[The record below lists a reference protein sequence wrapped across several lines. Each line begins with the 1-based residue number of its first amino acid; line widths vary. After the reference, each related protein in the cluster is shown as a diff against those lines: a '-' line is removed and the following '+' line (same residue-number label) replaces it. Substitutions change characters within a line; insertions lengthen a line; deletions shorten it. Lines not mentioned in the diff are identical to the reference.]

1 VRSRSRPSEASVSP
15 GGSDT
20 DRTRVA
26 GRLDIVKVIEHLAN
40 ATKPLVSV
48 EIIPPRRGGNVER
61 IYEAVS
67 SLIPYEPPFID
78 ITSHAGE
85 TVWDEVPGGTFR
97 RRVTRKAPGTFG
109 LCAAIKYR
117 FDIDPVPHVLCN
129 GFTREETED
138 ALIELNYLGIENVLA
153 IRGDGERRPP
163 AEGRSANEGALELVG
178 QVAAMNRGEY
188 LEELVES
195 TPTNFC
201 IGVAAYPEKHA
212 EAPNLERDIAVLLE
226 KQRAGAEYAV
236 TQLFYDNEVFF
247 RFVKTARDQ
256 GVTIPIVPGLKIL
269 TRRGH
274 VTSIPRV
281 FNVSVPEALVAEVA
295 AVDDDGVAE
304 VGIRWAYEQTMQ
316 LFEQG
321 VPSAHF
327 YVMQD
332 TGPLV
337 SLLGMLKTSVG

>member
-1 VRSRSRPSEASVSP
+1 
-15 GGSDT
+15 
-20 DRTRVA
+20 
-26 GRLDIVKVIEHLAN
+26 VKVIEHLAN
-40 ATKPLVSV
+40 AARPLVSV
-48 EIIPPRRGGNVER
+48 EIIPPRRGGSVQR
-61 IYEAVS
+61 IYDAVS
-67 SLIPYEPPFID
+67 SLMPYEPPFID
-78 ITSHAGE
+78 ITSHAAE
-85 TVWDEVPGGTFR
+85 TVWDEVPGGTWR

-117 FDIDPVPHVLCN
+117 FDVDPVPHVLCN

-153 IRGDGERRPP
+153 IRGDAERREPP
-163 AEGRSANEGALELVG
+163 EGRSANANALELVG
-178 QVAAMNRGEY
+178 QISAMNRGDY
-188 LEELVES
+188 LEELEEA
-195 TPTNFC
+195 TPSNFC
-201 IGVAAYPEKHA
+201 IGVAAYPEKHE

-226 KQRAGAEYAV
+226 KQEAGAEYAV

-247 RFVKTARDQ
+247 RFVKACRDQ

-269 TRRGH
+269 TRRSH
-274 VTSIPRV
+274 VTNVPKH

-295 AVDDDGVAE
+295 AVDDDQVAE
-304 VGIRWAYEQTMQ
+304 VGIRWARNQTLQ

-332 TGPLV
+332 TAPLV
-337 SLLGMLKTSVG
+337 FLLEMLKPEL

>member
-1 VRSRSRPSEASVSP
+1 
-15 GGSDT
+15 
-20 DRTRVA
+20 
-26 GRLDIVKVIEHLAN
+26 VKVIEHLAN
-40 ATKPLVSV
+40 ATRPLVSV
-48 EIIPPRRGGNVER
+48 EIIPPRRGGSVQR
-61 IYEAVS
+61 IYDAVS
-67 SLIPYEPPFID
+67 SLMPYEPPFID
-78 ITSHAGE
+78 ITSHAAE
-85 TVWDEVPGGTFR
+85 TVWDEVPGGTWR

-117 FDIDPVPHVLCN
+117 FDVDPVPHVLCN

-138 ALIELNYLGIENVLA
+138 ALIELHYLGIENVLA
-153 IRGDGERRPP
+153 IRGDAERREPP
-163 AEGRSANEGALELVG
+163 EGRSANANALELVG
-178 QVAAMNRGEY
+178 QISAMNRGDY
-188 LEELVES
+188 LEELEEA
-195 TPTNFC
+195 TPSNFC
-201 IGVAAYPEKHA
+201 IGVAAYPEKHE

-226 KQRAGAEYAV
+226 KQEAGAEYAV

-247 RFVKTARDQ
+247 RFVKACRDQ

-269 TRRGH
+269 TRRSH
-274 VTSIPRV
+274 VTTVPKH

-295 AVDDDGVAE
+295 AVDDDRVAE
-304 VGIRWAYEQTMQ
+304 VGIRWARDQTLQ

-337 SLLGMLKTSVG
+337 SLLELLQRDL

>member
-1 VRSRSRPSEASVSP
+1 
-15 GGSDT
+15 
-20 DRTRVA
+20 
-26 GRLDIVKVIEHLAN
+26 VKVIEHLAN
-40 ATKPLVSV
+40 ATRPLVSV
-48 EIIPPRRGGNVER
+48 EIIPPRRGGSVQR
-61 IYEAVS
+61 IYDAVS
-67 SLIPYEPPFID
+67 SLMPHEPPFID
-78 ITSHAGE
+78 ITSHAAE
-85 TVWDEVPGGTFR
+85 TVWDEVPGGTWR

-117 FDIDPVPHVLCN
+117 FDVDPVPHVLCN

-153 IRGDGERRPP
+153 IRGDAERRDPP
-163 AEGRSANEGALELVG
+163 EGRTANANALELVG
-178 QVAAMNRGEY
+178 QISAMNRGEY
-188 LEELVES
+188 LEELEEA
-195 TPTNFC
+195 TPTDFC
-201 IGVAAYPEKHA
+201 IGVAGYPEKHE

-226 KQRAGAEYAV
+226 KQEAGAEYAV

-247 RFVKTARDQ
+247 RFVKEARDQ

-269 TRRGH
+269 TRRSH
-274 VTSIPRV
+274 VTNVPKH

-295 AVDDDGVAE
+295 AVDDDRVAD
-304 VGIRWAYEQTMQ
+304 VGIRWARDQTLQ

-337 SLLGMLKTSVG
+337 SLLEMLKPEL

>member
-1 VRSRSRPSEASVSP
+1 M
-15 GGSDT
+15 
-20 DRTRVA
+20 
-26 GRLDIVKVIEHLAN
+26 KVIEHLAN
-40 ATKPLVSV
+40 ATRPLVSV

-61 IYEAVS
+61 IHDAVS
-67 SLIPYEPPFID
+67 SLLPYEPPFID
-78 ITSHAGE
+78 ITSHAAT
-85 TVWDEVPGGTFR
+85 TVWDEVPGGTYR

-153 IRGDGERRPP
+153 IRGDGERREPP
-163 AEGRSANEGALELVG
+163 EGRTVNANALELVG

-188 LEELVES
+188 LEELEEA
-195 TPTNFC
+195 TPTDFC
-201 IGVAAYPEKHA
+201 IGVACYPEKHE
-212 EAPNLERDIAVLLE
+212 EAPNLERDIAFLLE
-226 KQRAGAEYAV
+226 KQRAGADYAV
-236 TQLFYDNEVFF
+236 TQLFYDNEAFF
-247 RFVKTARDQ
+247 RFVKAARDQ

-269 TRRGH
+269 TRRTH
-274 VTSIPRV
+274 VTSVPRT
-281 FNVSVPEALVAEVA
+281 FNVSVPEGLVAEVA
-295 AVDDDGVAE
+295 AVADDRVAE
-304 VGIRWAYEQTMQ
+304 VGIRWAHEQTIQ

-337 SLLGMLKTSVG
+337 SLLEMLKRDL

>member
-1 VRSRSRPSEASVSP
+1 
-15 GGSDT
+15 
-20 DRTRVA
+20 
-26 GRLDIVKVIEHLAN
+26 VKVIEHLAN
-40 ATKPLVSV
+40 ATRPLVSV
-48 EIIPPRRGGNVER
+48 EIIPPRRGGSVQR
-61 IYEAVS
+61 IYDAVS
-67 SLIPYEPPFID
+67 SLMPYEPPFID
-78 ITSHAGE
+78 ITSHAAE
-85 TVWDEVPGGTFR
+85 TVWEEIPGGTWR

-117 FDIDPVPHVLCN
+117 FDVDPVPHVLCN

-163 AEGRSANEGALELVG
+163 AEGRSANVNGLELVG
-178 QVAAMNRGEY
+178 QIAAMNRGTY
-188 LEELVES
+188 LEELEEA
-195 TPTNFC
+195 TPSDFC
-201 IGVAAYPEKHA
+201 IGVAAYPEKHE
-212 EAPNLERDIAVLLE
+212 EAPNLERDIAVLVE
-226 KQRAGAEYAV
+226 KQRAGADYAV

-247 RFVKTARDQ
+247 RFVKACRDQ

-269 TRRGH
+269 TRRSH
-274 VTSIPRV
+274 VTSIPTH

-295 AVDDDGVAE
+295 AVGDDRVAE
-304 VGIRWAYEQTMQ
+304 VGIRWAHQQTLQ

-337 SLLGMLKTSVG
+337 SLLERLRPEL

>member
-1 VRSRSRPSEASVSP
+1 
-15 GGSDT
+15 
-20 DRTRVA
+20 
-26 GRLDIVKVIEHLAN
+26 
-40 ATKPLVSV
+40 
-48 EIIPPRRGGNVER
+48 
-61 IYEAVS
+61 
-67 SLIPYEPPFID
+67 
-78 ITSHAGE
+78 
-85 TVWDEVPGGTFR
+85 
-97 RRVTRKAPGTFG
+97 
-109 LCAAIKYR
+109 
-117 FDIDPVPHVLCN
+117 
-129 GFTREETED
+129 
-138 ALIELNYLGIENVLA
+138 
-153 IRGDGERRPP
+153 
-163 AEGRSANEGALELVG
+163 
-178 QVAAMNRGEY
+178 M
-188 LEELVES
+188 
-195 TPTNFC
+195 
-201 IGVAAYPEKHA
+201 
-212 EAPNLERDIAVLLE
+212 LLE

-247 RFVKTARDQ
+247 RFVKAARDQ

-295 AVDDDGVAE
+295 AVDDDGVAD

-337 SLLGMLKTSVG
+337 SLLERLKQQL

>member
-1 VRSRSRPSEASVSP
+1 
-15 GGSDT
+15 
-20 DRTRVA
+20 
-26 GRLDIVKVIEHLAN
+26 VKVIEHLAN
-40 ATKPLVSV
+40 ATRPLVSV

-61 IYEAVS
+61 IHEAVS
-67 SLIPYEPPFID
+67 SLLPYEPPFID
-78 ITSHAGE
+78 ITSHAAA

-138 ALIELNYLGIENVLA
+138 ALIELHYLGIENVLT
-153 IRGDGERRPP
+153 IRGDGDRRTPP
-163 AEGRSANEGALELVG
+163 EGRSVNANALDLVG

-188 LEELVES
+188 LEELEEA
-195 TPTNFC
+195 TPSDFC
-201 IGVAAYPEKHA
+201 IGVACYPEKHE
-212 EAPNLERDIAVLLE
+212 EAPNLERDIAFLLE
-226 KQRAGAEYAV
+226 KQRAGADYAV
-236 TQLFYDNEVFF
+236 TQLFYDNEAFF
-247 RFVKTARDQ
+247 RFAKAARDQ

-269 TRRGH
+269 TRRTH
-274 VTSIPRV
+274 VSSIPRT
-281 FNVSVPEALVAEVA
+281 FNVSVPEGLVAEVA
-295 AVDDDGVAE
+295 AAADDRVAE
-304 VGIRWAYEQTMQ
+304 VGIRWAYEQTIQ

-337 SLLGMLKTSVG
+337 SLLEMLKRDL

>member
-1 VRSRSRPSEASVSP
+1 
-15 GGSDT
+15 
-20 DRTRVA
+20 
-26 GRLDIVKVIEHLAN
+26 VKVIEHLAN
-40 ATKPLVSV
+40 ATRPLVSV

-61 IYEAVS
+61 IYEAVL
-67 SLIPYEPPFID
+67 SLLPYEPPFID

-153 IRGDGERRPP
+153 IRGDAEARVPP
-163 AEGRSANEGALELVG
+163 EGRSVNANALELVG
-178 QVAAMNRGEY
+178 QIGAMNRGRY
-188 LEELVES
+188 LEELEEA
-195 TPTNFC
+195 TPTDFS
-201 IGVAAYPEKHA
+201 IGVACYPEKHE
-212 EAPNLERDIAVLLE
+212 EAPNLERDIAFLLE

-236 TQLFYDNEVFF
+236 TQLFYDNELFF
-247 RFVKTARDQ
+247 RFVKAARDQ

-269 TRRGH
+269 TRRSH
-274 VTSIPRV
+274 VTNVPRV

-295 AVDDDGVAE
+295 AVDDDRVAE
-304 VGIRWAYEQTMQ
+304 VGIRWAYEQTLQ

-337 SLLGMLKTSVG
+337 SLLEMLKPRL

>member
-1 VRSRSRPSEASVSP
+1 M
-15 GGSDT
+15 
-20 DRTRVA
+20 
-26 GRLDIVKVIEHLAN
+26 KVIEHLAN
-40 ATKPLVSV
+40 ATRPLVSV

-61 IYEAVS
+61 IHDAVS
-67 SLIPYEPPFID
+67 SLLPYEPPFID
-78 ITSHAGE
+78 ITSHAAT
-85 TVWDEVPGGTFR
+85 TVWDEVPGGTYR

-138 ALIELNYLGIENVLA
+138 ALIELNYLGIENVLV
-153 IRGDGERRPP
+153 IRGDAEPREPP
-163 AEGRSANEGALELVG
+163 EGRTVNANALELVG

-188 LEELVES
+188 LEELEEA
-195 TPTNFC
+195 TPSDFC
-201 IGVAAYPEKHA
+201 IGVACYPEKHE
-212 EAPNLERDIAVLLE
+212 EAPNLERDIAFLLE
-226 KQRAGAEYAV
+226 KQRAGADYSV
-236 TQLFYDNEVFF
+236 TQLFYDNEAFF
-247 RFVKTARDQ
+247 RFVKACRDQ

-269 TRRGH
+269 TRRTH
-274 VTSIPRV
+274 LTSVPRT
-281 FNVSVPEALVAEVA
+281 FNVSVPEGLVAEVA
-295 AVDDDGVAE
+295 AAADDRVAD
-304 VGIRWAYEQTMQ
+304 VGIRWAYEQTLQ

-337 SLLGMLKTSVG
+337 SLLEMLKRAL

>member
-1 VRSRSRPSEASVSP
+1 
-15 GGSDT
+15 
-20 DRTRVA
+20 
-26 GRLDIVKVIEHLAN
+26 
-40 ATKPLVSV
+40 
-48 EIIPPRRGGNVER
+48 
-61 IYEAVS
+61 
-67 SLIPYEPPFID
+67 
-78 ITSHAGE
+78 
-85 TVWDEVPGGTFR
+85 
-97 RRVTRKAPGTFG
+97 
-109 LCAAIKYR
+109 
-117 FDIDPVPHVLCN
+117 
-129 GFTREETED
+129 
-138 ALIELNYLGIENVLA
+138 
-153 IRGDGERRPP
+153 
-163 AEGRSANEGALELVG
+163 
-178 QVAAMNRGEY
+178 M
-188 LEELVES
+188 
-195 TPTNFC
+195 
-201 IGVAAYPEKHA
+201 
-212 EAPNLERDIAVLLE
+212 LLE

-247 RFVKTARDQ
+247 RFVKAARDQ

-304 VGIRWAYEQTMQ
+304 VGTRWAYEQTMQ

-337 SLLGMLKTSVG
+337 SLLERLKQQL

>member
-1 VRSRSRPSEASVSP
+1 
-15 GGSDT
+15 
-20 DRTRVA
+20 
-26 GRLDIVKVIEHLAN
+26 VKVIEHLAN
-40 ATKPLVSV
+40 ATRPLVSV
-48 EIIPPRRGGNVER
+48 EIIPPRRGGSVQR
-61 IYEAVS
+61 IYDAVS
-67 SLIPYEPPFID
+67 SLMPYEPPFID
-78 ITSHAGE
+78 ITSHAAE
-85 TVWDEVPGGTFR
+85 TVWDEVPGGTWR

-117 FDIDPVPHVLCN
+117 FDVDPVPHVLCN

-138 ALIELNYLGIENVLA
+138 SLIELHYLGIENVLA
-153 IRGDGERRPP
+153 IRGDAERREPP
-163 AEGRSANEGALELVG
+163 EGRTANANALELVS
-178 QVAAMNRGEY
+178 QISAMNRGEY
-188 LEELVES
+188 LEELEEA
-195 TPTNFC
+195 TPSNFC
-201 IGVAAYPEKHA
+201 IGVAAYPEKHE

-226 KQRAGAEYAV
+226 KQEAGAEYAV

-247 RFVKTARDQ
+247 RFVKACRDQ

-269 TRRGH
+269 TRRSH
-274 VTSIPRV
+274 VTNVPKH

-295 AVDDDGVAE
+295 AVDDDRVAE
-304 VGIRWAYEQTMQ
+304 VGIRWARDQTLQ

-337 SLLGMLKTSVG
+337 SLLELLKRDL